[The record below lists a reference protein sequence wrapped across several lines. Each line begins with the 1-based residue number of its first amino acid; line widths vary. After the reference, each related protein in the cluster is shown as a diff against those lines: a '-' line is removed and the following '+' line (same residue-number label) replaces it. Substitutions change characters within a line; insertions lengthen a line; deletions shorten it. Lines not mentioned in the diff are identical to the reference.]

1 MGSKVTAALIET
13 PPQTLPSP
21 SGRSARAELR
31 PKAPERSLRVIAK
44 DVLQRGKQA
53 AAATEIG
60 ISEGRLSAK
69 LGDGTLSLGELEKLD
84 VNVVVSIA
92 EEVLRQLGPLAT
104 PPARIRQ
111 EIRRIRQACDEI
123 EQGVEYLT

>member
-1 MGSKVTAALIET
+1 MPSTLTATAPET
-13 PPQTLPSP
+13 RQQKLPSP
-21 SGRSARAELR
+21 SGVSAKAER
-31 PKAPERSLRVIAK
+31 HAKVPESSLRSITK

-84 VNVVVSIA
+84 VSVVVTIA
-92 EEVLRQLGPLAT
+92 EEVLKTLGPLST
-104 PPARIRQ
+104 PQARARQLIRSIRQ
-111 EIRRIRQACDEI
+111 ELDELAQFMEHI
-123 EQGVEYLT
+123 A